1 MIIPEALHLESEPVV
16 LKQSSALNSTNLML
30 QNQEVKYHLSHVC
43 IEKNQK
49 KVDITKIPRKY
60 DEKKINT
67 RLLIV
72 ILTKGR
78 KCKTY

>member
-1 MIIPEALHLESEPVV
+1 
-16 LKQSSALNSTNLML
+16 ML

-60 DEKKINT
+60 DEKK
-67 RLLIV
+67 
-72 ILTKGR
+72 
-78 KCKTY
+78 